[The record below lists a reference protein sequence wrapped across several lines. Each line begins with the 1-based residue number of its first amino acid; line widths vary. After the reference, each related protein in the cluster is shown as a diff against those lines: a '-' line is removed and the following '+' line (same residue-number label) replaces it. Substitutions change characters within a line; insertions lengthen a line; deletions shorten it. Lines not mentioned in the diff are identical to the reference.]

1 MTFQAVSAQPGT
13 GPLGRSALLRQAT
26 RDQVLTNHV
35 IKNNTQRSW
44 TRCLAACLNEDRCVS
59 INYGGTGGICE
70 LNASHREAHPGDV
83 VDKEGWRYGTQ
94 ERSPVVEL
102 QKTVNNDYC
111 STDYCSTD
119 YCSTNYCSTDY
130 CSTDYCSTDYC
141 STDYC
146 STNYC
151 RTDYCST
158 NYCSTDYCSTDYCST
173 DYCSTDYCST
183 DYCSTD
189 YCSTDYCSTDYCS
202 TNYCSTD
209 YCSTDYCSTDY
220 CSTNYCRTDYCRT
233 DYCSTNYNRLKR
245 FIWQFQPL
253 DCWDIQINSPSSISG
268 EYTLYPARRTGSL
281 QVYCDMDSDEGGWT
295 VFQRRVDNSQDFDL
309 TWAEYKAGFGDLTR
323 NFWLGN
329 DALNELTSDRV
340 YQLRIEMQSFSLVSM
355 AVKYGHFRVDTE
367 SNLYRLDIGTFYG
380 SYDAGDSLSPTNSQP
395 FSTKDRDNDDDVRHC
410 AQTYLGPWWYK
421 ACIFACLNCPYI
433 NTDYVPYVGQG
444 VVWGAWLDLY
454 HSMKF
459 AEMKIRPV
467 EAMKGKD
474 CYDLLMMGHTTN
486 GVYNINVDGRD
497 QPLSVFCEMV
507 NGGGGWTVFQRRV
520 DGSQDFYLSWAD
532 YKAGFGNLTRE
543 FWLGNDDLHLLSNQR
558 RYELIVIIRDWFN
571 YVLYALYDEFSI
583 ADEGD
588 LYRLSV
594 GSYRGTAGNFCP
606 VMFLGDSLTIHHGMA
621 WSTHDR
627 DNDLDSGRQ
636 CAQTTRGAWWY
647 NACDMSNLN
656 GVYVPYPGSVAITG
670 QGVIWGTA
678 GSQSNSFYQT
688 EMKIRP
694 AEVGF

>member
-1 MTFQAVSAQPGT
+1 MYVSVAQHT
-13 GPLGRSALLRQAT
+13 
-26 RDQVLTNHV
+26 
-35 IKNNTQRSW
+35 
-44 TRCLAACLNEDRCVS
+44 AAPTTTE
-59 INYGGTGGICE
+59 
-70 LNASHREAHPGDV
+70 
-83 VDKEGWRYGTQ
+83 
-94 ERSPVVEL
+94 
-102 QKTVNNDYC
+102 
-111 STDYCSTD
+111 
-119 YCSTNYCSTDY
+119 
-130 CSTDYCSTDYC
+130 
-141 STDYC
+141 
-146 STNYC
+146 
-151 RTDYCST
+151 
-158 NYCSTDYCSTDYCST
+158 
-173 DYCSTDYCST
+173 
-183 DYCSTD
+183 
-189 YCSTDYCSTDYCS
+189 
-202 TNYCSTD
+202 
-209 YCSTDYCSTDY
+209 
-220 CSTNYCRTDYCRT
+220 
-233 DYCSTNYNRLKR
+233 
-245 FIWQFQPL
+245 FQPI
-253 DCWDIQINSPSSISG
+253 DCWDIQTNSPLSISG
-268 EYTLYPARRTGSL
+268 EYTVYPARRTGSL

-309 TWAEYKAGFGDLTR
+309 TWAEYKAGFGDLTK

-380 SYDAGDSLSPTNSQP
+380 SYDAGDSLGPTNSQP
-395 FSTKDRDNDDDVRHC
+395 FSTKDRDNDDDFRHC

-421 ACIFACLNCPYI
+421 ACIYACLNCPYI

-474 CYDLLMMGHTTN
+474 CYDLLMMGETIS
-486 GVYNINVDGRD
+486 GVYNINVEGRD
-497 QPLSVFCEMV
+497 QPLSVYCEMV
-507 NGGGGWTVFQRRV
+507 NAGGGWTVFQRRV

-532 YKAGFGNLTRE
+532 YKAGFGDLTRE

-558 RYELIVIIRDWFN
+558 RYELIVIVKDWVGN
-571 YVLYALYDEFSI
+571 ALYALYDEFSI
-583 ADEGD
+583 TDEGD

-594 GSYRGTAGNFCP
+594 GSYTGTAG
-606 VMFLGDSLTIHHGMA
+606 DSLTTIHHGMA

-636 CAQTTRGAWWY
+636 CAQTMLGAWWY

-678 GSQSNSFYQT
+678 GYQSNSFYQT